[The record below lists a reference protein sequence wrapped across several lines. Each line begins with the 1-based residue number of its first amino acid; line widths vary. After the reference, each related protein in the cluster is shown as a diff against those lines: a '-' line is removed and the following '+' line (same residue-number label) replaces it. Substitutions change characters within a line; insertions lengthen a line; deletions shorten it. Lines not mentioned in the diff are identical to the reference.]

1 MQTETAVSGSRPGH
15 KSFSRGLVSI
25 SELLCSYLFIY
36 CCCNLP
42 IFRQIYIFF
51 IDTDVY
57 LKCYYP
63 PSTSVCQTQQLTFLF
78 DLTETT
84 NNDEFHQMKLLTKTL
99 IWLLYNQ
106 TKIAL
111 SYYRDT
117 FYLINSFDTKTS
129 LEQLFDSIDIL
140 NQNIETPKRFSVQW
154 FEAIHNVVTKIF
166 KRRLL
171 LPINILNSTEQYQSL
186 TNDSIDDDDEIYTEP
201 YPLIYSD
208 EHAIKTIL
216 NITTYRYR
224 EKRSIKT
231 KYNISNHV
239 LVILTSRSKYL
250 YDYNQQDK
258 RLAQFITSVPL
269 RILVIDFNKISNKKI
284 FESIHSAF
292 IHNAKY
298 ALASLPVPYNYIE
311 TNDVIHGNQLFDYY
325 HRLCYSSEENLLIKN
340 LTTILIETKDNSTID
355 CSLLTLFDNQNIN
368 STLKEKFDYTF
379 YQTSDRCFSAP
390 VYRSLGDR
398 NLYIQR
404 ISNGRW
410 LIIRVD
416 PLLPSTMSILQ
427 KFALTTTSTLS
438 RKFDF
443 FNKEICVD

>member
-1 MQTETAVSGSRPGH
+1 
-15 KSFSRGLVSI
+15 
-25 SELLCSYLFIY
+25 
-36 CCCNLP
+36 
-42 IFRQIYIFF
+42 
-51 IDTDVY
+51 
-57 LKCYYP
+57 
-63 PSTSVCQTQQLTFLF
+63 
-78 DLTETT
+78 
-84 NNDEFHQMKLLTKTL
+84 MKLLTKTL

-154 FEAIHNVVTKIF
+154 FEAIHNVVTQIF

-284 FESIHSAF
+284 SESIHSAF

-325 HRLCYSSEENLLIKN
+325 HRLCYSSEENLLMKN

-355 CSLLTLFDNQNIN
+355 CSLLTLFDKQNIN
-368 STLKEKFDYTF
+368 STLKKKFDYTF

-427 KFALTTTSTLS
+427 KFASTTTSTLS